1 MPPTMRPRGDV
12 IHHLRE
18 SNGDSLRTL
27 ASRAGIDPATL
38 LRIENGTSYGRP
50 ATLKA
55 IAEALAVPL
64 PVIVEAPAEA
74 VA

>member
-12 IHHLRE
+12 IYHLRE
-18 SNGDSLRTL
+18 RNGDTLRSL
-27 ASRAGIDPATL
+27 AARAGIDPATL
-38 LRIENGTSYGRP
+38 LRIENGTSTGRP

-55 IAEALAVPL
+55 IAVALEVSLAV
-64 PVIVEAPAEA
+64 IVDSTEQ